1 MPDDPRE
8 ALAHVEQLRRALYL
22 MHTTW
27 RGRLSARLIP
37 GLAKTIE
44 TAHEQAASDLASRH
58 KVVVVS
64 HPNPVARRK
73 RR

>member
-1 MPDDPRE
+1 MLDDPRE
-8 ALAHVEQLRRALYL
+8 ALANVERLRRALYL
-22 MHTTW
+22 VHTTW

-44 TAHEQAASDLASRH
+44 TAHELAATDLVARH